1 MLRLPLMFFGLVCS
15 ASSSFA
21 DLTSELL
28 NEPAAN
34 LANAAIED
42 GDPKRGAILFYQRRS
57 TCLQCHQDPVE
68 DPKPREVRSGPDLAD
83 WIAAPTGIDL
93 VNSILRP
100 SERIRPGYELYS
112 VVTLEG
118 KVANGLLVAKQPQ
131 VVLRDLL
138 QPDKQQSFHPGTLEE
153 FTKSDVSPMPAKLA
167 NLLNSRQQFLD
178 LVAYLIELSKDER
191 QAARRLKPAAHLYA
205 SAPLPEYESKIDHA
219 GMIDDLGAANL
230 KAGAAIY
237 SRLCANCHGT
247 LASAGSLPTALNFAT
262 GKFRNGSDP
271 YSMYQTLTHGYG
283 MMQPQ
288 AWMVPQQKYD
298 VIHYL
303 RETFLKPKNASQ
315 YFEVT
320 DTWRADLPVGKL
332 TGPAAANAEPWVA
345 MNYGSTLINTYEVGE
360 SGSNFAQK
368 GIAMRLDAGP
378 GGISR
383 GRNWMVFDH
392 DTMRMAAAYG
402 GDQFIDWKGIHF
414 NGQHAIHPRIRSKAV
429 IQNLTGPG
437 WAHPETGSWV
447 DQRVEGRDGRQYG
460 PLPREWA
467 EYKGMYRHGDRT
479 VISYNVGD
487 AAILETP
494 SLQGGGEHPVYVRHL
509 QIGARDH
516 ELKLQVAQL
525 PVDSTQAT
533 SLNGRTIY
541 LASGNAADDRSSGY
555 IGDGQ
560 TFAECAESAALDM
573 TKQDFTVIAKLK
585 AKRDGTIYAR
595 TGSGSEWVPN
605 GKAIFLRDGRLC
617 FDVGWVGA
625 VRSDRKIN
633 DGKWHT
639 VAVTGEGATGDVTL
653 WIDGRESGSAT
664 LKSKGPEVDFVT
676 RLGFAASNFPFEDN
690 QFQGQ
695 LKSVVFLDRVCS
707 DSELDGRDAT
717 SPDATSPDDAIA
729 KWECAEDS
737 DGWIK
742 NQLRD
747 EFHAELSSDK
757 SGSDVEL
764 NLVAGFISTSKN
776 ASLGHVGNRI
786 VLTIPASAEETS
798 LDVWVSHSETE
809 EAAILIAAQQGD
821 HQFAAVDF
829 EQLTEGGPARFPETV
844 ATEIRAGDSKLAF
857 QADVL
862 TRPASNPWNARIRLA
877 GFDFL
882 DDGRSAIV
890 AAWDGD
896 VWRVDGIDQTQGKL
910 TWSRIATGLF
920 QPLGVKIVE
929 GRIYVTCRDQLVIL
943 NDTNGDG
950 FTDFYE
956 CFNSDHQVTEHFH
969 EFAMGLQTD
978 QDGNFYYAKSARHA
992 KKAVVP
998 HHGTLLKVTAD
1009 GESTE
1014 IIATGFRAAN
1024 GVCIN
1029 PDGSFVVT
1037 DQEGHWNPKNR
1048 INWVR
1053 PGGFYGNMY
1062 GYHDV
1067 TDSSNEA
1074 MQQPLCWIT
1083 NSFDRSP
1090 AELLWVPENVWGN
1103 LSGSL
1108 LNLSYGYG
1116 QIHVVPH
1123 EEIDGQMQGGMCA
1136 LPMPQFPTGLV
1147 RGRFHEPSQALYAC
1161 GMFAWAGN
1169 QKQPGGFYRI
1179 RRTEVPA
1186 WIPKSLQTF
1195 DDKITIGLTE
1205 AVASASANDVENY
1218 AVMVW
1223 DLKRTANYGSK
1234 HFNER
1239 RLSVT
1244 AVKCSSDGTTIQLT
1258 IPDLE
1263 PTWGM
1268 EIRCRWKSREGEL
1281 IERTIHNT
1289 IHRL

>member
-1 MLRLPLMFFGLVCS
+1 MLRIPLLFFGLVCS
-15 ASSSFA
+15 GSSSLA

-28 NEPAAN
+28 KEPAAN
-34 LANAAIED
+34 LANAAIKD

-93 VNSILRP
+93 VNSMLRP

-112 VVTLEG
+112 AVTLDG
-118 KVANGLLVAKQPQ
+118 KIASGLLVAKQPK

-138 QPDKQQSFHPGTLEE
+138 QADKQQSFHPGTLEE
-153 FTKSDVSPMPAKLA
+153 LTKSDISPMPEKLA

-178 LVAYLIELSKDER
+178 LVAYLIELSEEER

-205 SAPLPEYESKIDHA
+205 SAPLPEYEANIDHA
-219 GMIDDLGAANL
+219 GMINDLSEAN
-230 KAGAAIY
+230 KKSGAAIY

-247 LASAGSLPTALNFAT
+247 LTSTGSLPTALNFAS

-271 YSMYQTLTHGYG
+271 FSMYQTLTHGYG

-288 AWMVPQQKYD
+288 AWMVPRQKYD

-303 RETFLKPKNASQ
+303 RETFLKPKNSSQ
-315 YFEVT
+315 YFAVT
-320 DTWRADLPVGKL
+320 DAWRAGLPKGKL
-332 TGPAAANAEPWVA
+332 TGPDAANAEPWVA

-368 GIAMRLDAGP
+368 GIAMRLDEGP

-383 GRNWMVFDH
+383 GRHWMVFDH
-392 DTMRMAAAYG
+392 DTMRMAAAYS

-414 NGQHAIHPRIRSKAV
+414 NGQHATHPRIRSTAV

-437 WAHPETGSWV
+437 WAHPETGSWE

-467 EYKGMYRHGDRT
+467 QYKGLYRHGDRT
-479 VISYNVGD
+479 VISYRVGE

-494 SLQGGGEHPVYVRHL
+494 SLQQGGNGPLYVRHL

-525 PVDSTQAT
+525 PVDSAKAM
-533 SLNGRTIY
+533 SLTGRSIY
-541 LASGNAADDRSSGY
+541 LAKQSDAGERSSAHL
-555 IGDGQ
+555 GDGK
-560 TFAECAESAALDM
+560 TFAECKGSRAFDM
-573 TKQDFTVIAKLK
+573 AKRDFTVIAKLK
-585 AKRDGTIYAR
+585 TKQDGTIFSR
-595 TGSGSEWVPN
+595 TNAGAKWVPN
-605 GKAIFLRDGRLC
+605 GKAVFIRRGRLC

-625 VRSDRKIN
+625 VESDRKIN
-633 DGKWHT
+633 DGKWHNI
-639 VAVTGEGATGDVTL
+639 AVTGEAATGEVTL
-653 WIDGRESGSAT
+653 WIDGRESGSAR
-664 LKSKGPEVDFVT
+664 LKSKGPERNFVT
-676 RLGFAASNFPFEDN
+676 RLGFAAPNFPFDDN
-690 QFQGQ
+690 HFQGQ
-695 LKSVVFLDRVCS
+695 LQSVIFLDRVCS
-707 DSELDGRDAT
+707 GTELRDREAT
-717 SPDATSPDDAIA
+717 IPAEAIA
-729 KWECAEDS
+729 DWKCNESS
-737 DGWIK
+737 DGWVK
-742 NQLRD
+742 NQLSD
-747 EFHAELSSDK
+747 EHHAQLNSDGA
-757 SGSDVEL
+757 GSDVEL
-764 NLVAGFISTSKN
+764 NLVAGFDSTSPN
-776 ASLGHVGNRI
+776 ASLDAVGNRI
-786 VLTIPASAEETS
+786 MLTIPASAQQT
-798 LDVWVSHSETE
+798 DFNVWMAHVETE
-809 EAAILIAAQQGD
+809 EVANQIAKQQGD
-821 HQFAAVDF
+821 QQFATVDF
-829 EQLTEGGPARFPETV
+829 KQLTDGGPSRFPETIT
-844 ATEIRAGDSKLAF
+844 TEIRPGDSKLAF

-862 TRPASNPWNARIRLA
+862 TRPASNPWNARVRLA

-882 DDGRSAIV
+882 NGGQSAIV

-896 VWRVDGIDQTQGKL
+896 VWRVDGIDQTEGKL

-920 QPLGVKIVE
+920 QPLGVKIVDD
-929 GRIYVTCRDQLVIL
+929 RIYVTCRDQLVIL
-943 NDTNGDG
+943 NDTNSDG
-950 FTDFYE
+950 FSDFYE

-978 QDGNFYYAKSARHA
+978 QTGNFYYAKSARHA
-992 KKAVVP
+992 LKAVVP
-998 HHGTLLKVTAD
+998 HHGTLLKVTSD
-1009 GESTE
+1009 GQSTE

-1053 PGGFYGNMY
+1053 PGGFYGNMF
-1062 GYHDV
+1062 GYHEV
-1067 TDSSNEA
+1067 TDASNEA

-1123 EEIDGQMQGGMCA
+1123 EEIDGQMQGGMCV

-1186 WIPKSLQTF
+1186 WVPKSL
-1195 DDKITIGLTE
+1195 KANGEKLTIGLTE
-1205 AVASASANDVENY
+1205 AVDSASAVSVENY

-1239 RLSVT
+1239 QLRVT
-1244 AVKCSSDGTTIQLT
+1244 AAKYSPDGTTIELT
-1258 IPDLE
+1258 IPNLE

-1268 EIRCRWKSREGEL
+1268 EIRCRWKSTNGES